1 MFKKISLILV
11 FFSLYSCGYEP
22 LYLKSE
28 SLNFSIS
35 KLSLQGDK
43 KINRRIV
50 SVLNLKE
57 NKEEKSI
64 YEYVLISKKTVKIV
78 SRDKKGNPSTYRMN
92 ISVKL
97 SILNNNELIKGK
109 IFNAD
114 FHYNNN
120 INKFDL
126 SQYEKDIEINLINE
140 ITDKIIFFLKS

>member
-11 FFSLYSCGYEP
+11 FFSLYNCGYEP

-28 SLNFSIS
+28 NLNFSIS

-97 SILNNNELIKGK
+97 SILNNDELIKGK

-140 ITDKIIFFLKS
+140 ITDKIIIFLKS

>member
-28 SLNFSIS
+28 NLNFSIS

>member
-1 MFKKISLILV
+1 
-11 FFSLYSCGYEP
+11 
-22 LYLKSE
+22 LKSE
-28 SLNFSIS
+28 NLNFSIS

-97 SILNNNELIKGK
+97 SILNNDELIKGK

-140 ITDKIIFFLKS
+140 ITDKIIIFLKS

>member
-1 MFKKISLILV
+1 MIKKISLILV
-11 FFSLYSCGYEP
+11 FFSLYNCGYEP

-97 SILNNNELIKGK
+97 SILNNDELIKGK

-140 ITDKIIFFLKS
+140 ITDKIIIFLKS

>member
-11 FFSLYSCGYEP
+11 FFSLYNCGYEP

-97 SILNNNELIKGK
+97 SILNNDELIKGK

-140 ITDKIIFFLKS
+140 ITDKIIIFLKS